1 MKKLNL
7 LIIEGSIRAQRRSIF
22 AAKYLE
28 KLANQNQR
36 FEVKLICPEDYP
48 SPHEGNDPDNK
59 NPEYTK
65 LTEWAD
71 AFLLVLPEYNHSFA
85 GSLKMLLDTELAN
98 YLHKPVGFAGVS
110 VGGFGGVRAIESIL
124 SAVRQMGMVALS
136 HDIHFSNSYGFFD
149 QNTGEPIDDSKQ
161 KEVEQVLS
169 ELYWMAER
177 LG

>member
-1 MKKLNL
+1 MKNL
-7 LIIEGSIRAQRRSIF
+7 LIIEGSVREKRRSIY
-22 AAKYLE
+22 AAKYIE
-28 KLANQNQR
+28 KLASKDGR
-36 FEVKLICPEDYP
+36 YKVKLICPEDYP

-59 NPEYTK
+59 NPGYTK

-85 GSLKMLLDTELAN
+85 GSLKMLLDTELSN
-98 YLHKPVGFAGVS
+98 YLHKPVAFAGVS

-136 HDIHFSNSYGFFD
+136 IDIHFSNSYGFFD
-149 QNTGEPIDDSKQ
+149 EQTGEPIDDSKQ
-161 KEVEQVLS
+161 KEVGQALD
-169 ELYWMAER
+169 ELHWMAER